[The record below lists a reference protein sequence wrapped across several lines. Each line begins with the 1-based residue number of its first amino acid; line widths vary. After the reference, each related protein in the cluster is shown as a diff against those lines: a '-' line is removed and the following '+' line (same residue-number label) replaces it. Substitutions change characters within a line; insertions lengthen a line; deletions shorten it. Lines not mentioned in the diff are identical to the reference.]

1 MRTCSAGLAAAAA
14 FLVLI
19 VAPDGA
25 QELLG
30 GRAPAVNGALEIGMD
45 RPGADLFARSLP
57 GGTVA
62 DCQDLCRVT
71 SGCAAF
77 SFDRMDGLQAP
88 VCRIKEAVTPATPAP
103 CCVSAVMGA
112 TAPPAAVSTPPVV
125 PVPVV
130 SAPVAPPS
138 ASPAPPPQY
147 ALPPAFASATI
158 ATTWQDS
165 VALRDGFGRCLD
177 LGQDG
182 LVRANACTGAAS
194 QSIGLRAGGLS
205 IGGRLV
211 GPASVGSA
219 CRAWSA
225 QSSAR
230 RYAVRVC
237 RADVGP
243 SSMILHEA
251 DGVRVI
257 DATLG
262 PAASIGAGAALT
274 AGASGEALFE
284 HIAATGQMRIIG
296 RDLCLAVAPGDAQPG
311 APVYVDF
318 CAAPAAGF
326 DGSRAAPDGRARFEP
341 VR

>member
-1 MRTCSAGLAAAAA
+1 VTGVQTC
-14 FLVLI
+14 
-19 VAPDGA
+19 
-25 QELLG
+25 
-30 GRAPAVNGALEIGMD
+30 ALPILD

-62 DCQDLCRVT
+62 DCEDLCRAT

-88 VCRIKEAVTPATPAP
+88 VCRVKEAVTPAIAAP
-103 CCVSAVMGA
+103 CCVSAVMSK
-112 TAPPAAVSTPPVV
+112 APAPVISAPSPPVAPAPFV

-130 SAPVAPPS
+130 SAP
-138 ASPAPPPQY
+138 PPPAVQY
-147 ALPPAFASATI
+147 SPPPAFAPATI
-158 ATTWQDS
+158 ATTWQGAVS
-165 VALRDGFGRCLD
+165 LRDGFGRCLD

-182 LVRANACTGAAS
+182 LVRANACVGAAS
-194 QSIGLRAGGLS
+194 QSVELRAGALT

-211 GPASVGSA
+211 GPASVASA

-225 QSSAR
+225 QSAAR

-237 RADVGP
+237 RADAGP
-243 SSMILHEA
+243 SSMNLHED

-262 PAASIGAGAALT
+262 PAATIGAGTPLV
-274 AGASGEALFE
+274 SGGGGEVLFE
-284 HIAATGQMRIIG
+284 HVAATGQIRIIG
-296 RDLCLAVAPGDAQPG
+296 RDLCLSVAPGDAQPG
-311 APVYVDF
+311 APLYVDF
-318 CAAPAAGF
+318 CTAPAAGF
-326 DGSRAAPDGRARFEP
+326 DGSRAAPDGRARFEV